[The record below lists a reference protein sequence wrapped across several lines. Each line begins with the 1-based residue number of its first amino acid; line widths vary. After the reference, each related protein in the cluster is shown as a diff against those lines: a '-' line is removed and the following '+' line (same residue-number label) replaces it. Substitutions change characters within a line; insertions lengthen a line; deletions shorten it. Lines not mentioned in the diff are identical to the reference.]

1 MSKPDIIHATYFDGQ
16 NTRQYQVMLLIH
28 KGILAIRGDSI
39 SRSAKLSQ
47 LAISERLS
55 QAPRIL
61 RFADHGFI
69 QVRHPALDRLL
80 AKNGYRDPWVVRW
93 QHNWPFSLLAL
104 LGLLA
109 MLLAG
114 YQWGLPWAAGQ
125 MARITPASVVKKIGD
140 EELKLID
147 AQYMAPSQLD
157 PVDRTRLK
165 ASFAA
170 LKLPNPQQ
178 QNGAMAYTLEFRHSK
193 IGPNAFALPNGTIIL
208 TDQLVMLARNDPAV
222 LAVLAHGLG
231 HLQKRHS
238 LRRMFQTVG
247 VGVAMHFMLGD
258 VSSALAALPTF
269 LLDQKYSRDFE
280 READQ
285 YAIDMMQANR
295 LPLAPMAELFEK
307 MHTAERRAD
316 ESKQDDQ
323 QPATGTEK
331 KKGKRKEQ
339 AVTPLEYFSSHPSDD
354 ERIARLKAAD
364 RR

>member
-1 MSKPDIIHATYFDGQ
+1 MSNPDLIHATYFDGQ
-16 NTRQYQVMLLIH
+16 GTTQYPVVLLIH
-28 KGILAIRGDSI
+28 KGILAIRGDCV

-61 RFADHGFI
+61 RFPDDGFI
-69 QVRHPALDRLL
+69 QVWHPALDRLL

-93 QHNWPFSLLAL
+93 QHNWPLSLVALLA
-104 LGLLA
+104 LLA
-109 MLLAG
+109 MLLAS

-125 MARITPASVVKKIGD
+125 LARITPASVAKKIGD

-147 AQYMAPSQLD
+147 AQYMSPTQLD
-157 PVDRTRLK
+157 PVDRARLK

-170 LKLPNPQQ
+170 LKLPQSQ
-178 QNGAMAYTLEFRHSK
+178 GSAMVYELVFRHSN

-222 LAVLAHGLG
+222 LAVLAHELG
-231 HLQKRHS
+231 HLQQRHS
-238 LRRMFQTVG
+238 LRRVFQTVG
-247 VGVAMHFMLGD
+247 VGVAIHFMLGD
-258 VSSALAALPTF
+258 VSTALAALPTF

-285 YAIDMMQANR
+285 YAIDMMHANR
-295 LPLAPMAELFEK
+295 LPLAPMADLFEK

-316 ESKQDDQ
+316 QSKQDEQ
-323 QPATGTEK
+323 QHAPGSDKA
-331 KKGKRKEQ
+331 KGKRKEK
-339 AVTPLEYFSSHPSDD
+339 AVSPLEYFSSHPSDD